1 MLATLRATSRT
12 LHIVQEKFPD
22 IHGKDN
28 IANAFRH
35 ALWNML
41 IASKCFQ
48 IEGDLNLVLSWTKR
62 VADWHEDFSPNAPL
76 PKAMDLHN
84 NQIGRELF
92 RECQGKDEEVL
103 VTMLTSQLKSA
114 VQVSSLEA
122 LKQCPDNLVFIHH
135 DT

>member
-1 MLATLRATSRT
+1 MCIRDS
-12 LHIVQEKFPD
+12 
-22 IHGKDN
+22 GKDN
-28 IANAFRH
+28 AANAFRH

-48 IEGDLNLVLSWTKR
+48 IEGNLKLVLSWTKR
-62 VADWHEDFSPNAPL
+62 VTDWHENFSPNAPL
-76 PKAMDLHN
+76 SRAMDLHN
-84 NQIGRELF
+84 NQFGRELF

-114 VQVSSLEA
+114 VQFSSLEG